1 MAGLAALDI
10 GADYL
15 ARCSVPVQGQ
25 GSPNVFIGG
34 KCAATLSY
42 DTIPYQDIVP
52 CPTCCQTYVAPLI
65 GGSANVF
72 INNLPSSRISDNIL
86 GLSGTIPALVGSP
99 NVFVG

>member
-1 MAGLAALDI
+1 MAGLASVAI

-15 ARCSVPVQGQ
+15 NRCSTPVQGQ
-25 GSPNVFIGG
+25 GSPNVFVSGLG
-34 KCAATLSY
+34 QATISF

-72 INNLPSSRISDNIL
+72 VSGLSASRISDEVL

-99 NVFVG
+99 NVFIG